1 MIRES
6 EACGIMSHGR
16 DDHKQMQ
23 RGGSAAMAEETA
35 AREAAAVAA
44 GLLAYCTVLERPSL
58 IGERA
63 TSEIMAA
70 NHGSSGDGNSGGCGS
85 GGSAGWIM
93 AAGWAATVAGGYGG
107 SCSRVAAG
115 SSMRRRFCLD
125 SRILGM
131 FCDRIFVTA

>member
-1 MIRES
+1 
-6 EACGIMSHGR
+6 MSHGR

-70 NHGSSGDGNSGGCGS
+70 SHGSSGDGNSGGCGS
-85 GGSAGWIM
+85 GSTGWIV

>member
-44 GLLAYCTVLERPSL
+44 GLLAYCTVLERQSL
-58 IGERA
+58 SGERA
-63 TSEIMAA
+63 TSESKKLGDAGESWQQRRWQQQRLRQRQ
-70 NHGSSGDGNSGGCGS
+70 HGLDSSGGL
-85 GGSAGWIM
+85 
-93 AAGWAATVAGGYGG
+93 GGYGG
-107 SCSRVAAG
+107 SRLAGLRVAAKAG
-115 SSMRRRFCLD
+115 
-125 SRILGM
+125 G
-131 FCDRIFVTA
+131 

>member
-1 MIRES
+1 MR
-6 EACGIMSHGR
+6 HGR

-23 RGGSAAMAEETA
+23 RDPKDQQRWPKKLQR
-35 AREAAAVAA
+35 ARQRRWQQD
-44 GLLAYCTVLERPSL
+44 CWRTVLERPSL
-58 IGERA
+58 IGERS

>member
-1 MIRES
+1 
-6 EACGIMSHGR
+6 
-16 DDHKQMQ
+16 
-23 RGGSAAMAEETA
+23 MAEAIA

-85 GGSAGWIM
+85 GGSGGSAGWIM
-93 AAGWAATVAGGYGG
+93 AAGWAATVASGYGG